1 MPADAFGTNL
11 DIAMADLTRAKTE
24 YLKVFGQHSLE
35 RVTLL
40 DPVHP
45 VASEYKLAAKK
56 LWRAIKTKQAIPQFD
71 KEIWDTVIFLTKST
85 CELQVLF

>member
-71 KEIWDTVIFLTKST
+71 KEIWDTVIFQTKST

>member
-1 MPADAFGTNL
+1 MPADVFRTNL

-71 KEIWDTVIFLTKST
+71 KEIWDTVIF
-85 CELQVLF
+85 